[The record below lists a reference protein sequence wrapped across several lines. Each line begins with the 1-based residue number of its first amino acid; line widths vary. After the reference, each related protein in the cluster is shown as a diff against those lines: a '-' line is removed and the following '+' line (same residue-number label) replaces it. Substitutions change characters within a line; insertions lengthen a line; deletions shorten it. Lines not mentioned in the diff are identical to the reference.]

1 MHKNIYNQ
9 IKDLLNK
16 EEVIP
21 NSVRNKKEEAFDMIR
36 NMENNE
42 VKVKRSLFSKKN
54 IAIAT
59 VVILGGISLTT
70 PILANV
76 KDLIFNGRYKGV
88 QTAIDN
94 GYEQNVEGI
103 ASESN
108 GINIEVIKVIADPTM
123 MNLKFK
129 VSSDDIKKI
138 SEFKYTENGPSINT
152 FNITDDRNRVIQFY
166 DEEGTGTKPIIDENG
181 KEVWLVSGGDESV
194 DISDIDNGNIYFDI
208 MLNSSEGNLAGIKSL
223 SLQTNQIANLK
234 GNWKIDVE
242 FDEMMTTNDEINY
255 ITIESNDKV
264 EVLEATGMA
273 TGIKVRFKV
282 NTPIDESIISKV
294 KLVDENGVEYKSD
307 RPGMM
312 KVEDGKDI
320 VEITFEASKFDNIDK
335 FDFVVENLDNTDEIV
350 KLVKQNN

>member
-1 MHKNIYNQ
+1 MHKNIDNQ

-208 MLNSSEGNLAGIKSL
+208 MLNSSEGNLEGIKSL
-223 SLQTNQIANLK
+223 SLQTHQIANLK

-242 FDEMMTTNDEINY
+242 LDEMMTTNDEIKY

-264 EVLEATGMA
+264 EVLEATGMV

-312 KVEDGKDI
+312 KVENGKDI

>member
-1 MHKNIYNQ
+1 MHKNIDNQ

>member
-1 MHKNIYNQ
+1 MHKNIDNQ

-208 MLNSSEGNLAGIKSL
+208 MLNSSEGNLEGIKSL

-242 FDEMMTTNDEINY
+242 LDEMMTTNDEINY